1 MARRHHHRAQGGNLE
16 AGEAALAE
24 AEALLGRSMAR
35 GRKQSVAAALAGQRL
50 RGAPGASLA
59 LISVPGA
66 FAAAEARKALR
77 RGLHV
82 LLFSDNVPLAENA
95 P

>member
-1 MARRHHHRAQGGNLE
+1 MQPGGARPL
-16 AGEAALAE
+16 AAAF
-24 AEALLGRSMAR
+24 EAL
-35 GRKQSVAAALAGQRL
+35 
-50 RGAPGASLA
+50 PGASLA

-82 LLFSDNVPLAENA
+82 LLFSNVPLAENA